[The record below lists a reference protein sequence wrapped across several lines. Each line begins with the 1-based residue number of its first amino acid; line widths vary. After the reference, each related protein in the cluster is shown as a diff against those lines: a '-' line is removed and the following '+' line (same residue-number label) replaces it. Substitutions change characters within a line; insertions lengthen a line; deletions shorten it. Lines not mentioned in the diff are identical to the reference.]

1 MPGPRAVQHLQMPHP
16 QDWQGGQ
23 MPRSCPGGGRRWNWL
38 MHKRVQ
44 RPCKTCKHKNYCR
57 SIRRKE
63 NSEIIH
69 SRKLI
74 GLFKAIS
81 IFLTLMEE
89 VIPVV
94 CSKNWAG
101 KPRSWRVGEKKPS
114 GHGSYEPHFHAISKQ
129 DSLPNRFLV
138 GSVCLRNLTCLH
150 VGQWCIKQRV
160 MLSNWG
166 MANFVSSVSITPVKR
181 LTSVNSVYSVNN
193 FCRVC
198 NVNFDI

>member
-1 MPGPRAVQHLQMPHP
+1 MQAMTTTLVRHLNEQGYNYFSIITTRISSHVCCPLQEKGVLLLSLSVFVERRPLLSHKMVYPGCQKFF
-16 QDWQGGQ
+16 
-23 MPRSCPGGGRRWNWL
+23 SCCLRQKLSGEATIVTSGR
-38 MHKRVQ
+38 
-44 RPCKTCKHKNYCR
+44 
-57 SIRRKE
+57 
-63 NSEIIH
+63 
-69 SRKLI
+69 
-74 GLFKAIS
+74 
-81 IFLTLMEE
+81 
-89 VIPVV
+89 
-94 CSKNWAG
+94 
-101 KPRSWRVGEKKPS
+101 KKPS
-114 GHGSYEPHFHAISKQ
+114 GHGSYKPHFHAILKQ

-150 VGQWCIKQRV
+150 VGQWCVKQHV